1 MKLEIQNLHAKVT
14 NTNEQ
19 ILKGV
24 NLIIN
29 KGEMHAFMGPNG
41 SGKSTL
47 ANVLMGNPEY
57 EVTKGKVLLNNINIL
72 KLDVT
77 ERARM
82 GLFLAFQYP
91 TEIPGVPIQSFLL
104 KAYNNIHNTR
114 ISPREFLAKV
124 KEAASDLNISK
135 EILSRNLNEG
145 FSGGEKKKLEILQL
159 RILKPNFAILD
170 ETDSGLDVDALK
182 IVSNSINQTKKEIEL
197 GMIIITHYQRIL
209 KFLEPDFVHIFK
221 DGKIIKSGNKTLAEK
236 LEQKG
241 YEIYNNE

>member
-1 MKLEIQNLHAKVT
+1 
-14 NTNEQ
+14 
-19 ILKGV
+19 
-24 NLIIN
+24 
-29 KGEMHAFMGPNG
+29 MHAFMGPNG